1 MPRERKIAPVREWRD
16 RHLRGTDNKAEAKAM
31 TYRVTVIP
39 GDGIGPEVSEA
50 ARRVID
56 ASGVPI
62 AWEVREAGMTAL
74 ESQGALLPEATLDS
88 LKQNKVGLKGPMTTP
103 IGSGFRSVNVGLR
116 QALGLYA
123 NLRPGKSLE
132 GVQSAFRDI
141 DLVVIRENLEG
152 MYSGVEFDTGTPEA
166 AAVIGAINAHS
177 KKQVDPSAAV
187 SIKVITPA
195 ESRRIVEYAFEY
207 ARANG
212 RRQVTAVHKANIMK
226 FTDGLFLREAQ
237 AVAERYPD
245 IAFNDRIV
253 DNMCMQLMQKPQEY
267 DVLVMPNLY
276 GDIIS
281 DLVAGMVGGLGVAPS
296 GNIGPDGAV
305 FEAIHGSAPSHAG
318 KNEANPT
325 AMILSGALMLRHLGE
340 RAAAERVEGA
350 VAAVIASGK
359 DVTYDLRPDR
369 NPRRAATTT
378 RMTEAIVA
386 AMAA

>member
-1 MPRERKIAPVREWRD
+1 
-16 RHLRGTDNKAEAKAM
+16 M
-31 TYRVTVIP
+31 TYQVTLIP

-56 ASGVPI
+56 ATGVPI
-62 AWEVREAGMTAL
+62 EWEMREAGQTAL
-74 ESQGALLPEATLDS
+74 ETQGDVLPEETLAS
-88 LKQNKVGLKGPMTTP
+88 LKRNKVGLKGPMTTP

-123 NLRPGKSLE
+123 NLRPGKSMK
-132 GVQSAFRDI
+132 GVQSVFHDI
-141 DLVVIRENLEG
+141 DLVVVRENLEG
-152 MYSGVEFDTGTPEA
+152 MYTGIEFDPGTPEA
-166 AAVIGAINAHS
+166 AEVIEAINARS
-177 KKQVDPSAAV
+177 KRQIEPNAAL
-187 SIKVITPA
+187 SIKVITP
-195 ESRRIVEYAFEY
+195 EKSRRIVEYAFEY
-207 ARANG
+207 AR
-212 RRQVTAVHKANIMK
+212 
-226 FTDGLFLREAQ
+226 TDGLFLREAQ

-245 IAFNDRIV
+245 IDFNDRIV

-296 GNIGPDGAV
+296 GNIGPDSAV

-340 RAAAERVEGA
+340 RPAAERVETA
-350 VAAVIASGK
+350 VAEVIAGGK
-359 DVTYDLRPDR
+359 DVTYDLRADR
-369 NPRRAATTT
+369 DPSKAATTT
-378 RMTEAIVA
+378 GMTDAIIA

>member
-1 MPRERKIAPVREWRD
+1 VS
-16 RHLRGTDNKAEAKAM
+16 G
-31 TYRVTVIP
+31 YRVTLIP
-39 GDGIGPEVSEA
+39 GDGIGTEVSEA

-56 ASGVPI
+56 ASGVHI
-62 AWEVREAGMTAL
+62 EWEVREAGVTAL
-74 ESQGALLPEATLDS
+74 ESQGNLLPEATLES
-88 LKQNKVGLKGPMTTP
+88 LKRNKVGLKGPMTTP

-116 QALGLYA
+116 QELGLYA
-123 NLRPGKSLE
+123 NLRPGKTLK
-132 GVQSAFRDI
+132 GVQSRFDDI

-152 MYSGVEFDTGTPEA
+152 MYTGIEFDTGTTEA
-166 AAVIGAINAHS
+166 AEVIDAINERS
-177 KKQVDPSAAV
+177 KKQIDGSAAI
-187 SIKVITPA
+187 SIKLITPA

-207 ARANG
+207 AKANG
-212 RRQVTAVHKANIMK
+212 RKQVTAVHKANIMK

-253 DNMCMQLMQKPQEY
+253 DNMCMQLMQKPEQY

-276 GDIIS
+276 GDIVS

-325 AMILSGALMLRHLGE
+325 AMILSGALMLRHMGE
-340 RAAAERVEGA
+340 RAAAEKVEGA
-350 VAAVIASGK
+350 VAEVIGKGK
-359 DVTYDLRPDR
+359 DVTYDLRADR
-369 NPRRAATTT
+369 DPSKAATTT
-378 RMTEAIVA
+378 GMTDAIIA
-386 AMAA
+386 AMGG

>member
-1 MPRERKIAPVREWRD
+1 MA
-16 RHLRGTDNKAEAKAM
+16 
-31 TYRVTVIP
+31 YRVTLIP

-50 ARRVID
+50 ARRVLD
-56 ASGVPI
+56 ATGVPI
-62 AWEVREAGMTAL
+62 EWEVREAGLTAL
-74 ESQGALLPEATLDS
+74 ESQGDVLPEETLAS
-88 LKQNKVGLKGPMTTP
+88 LKRNTVGLKGPMTTP

-123 NLRPGKSLE
+123 NLRPGKSLA
-132 GVQSAFRDI
+132 GVQSVFRDI
-141 DLVVIRENLEG
+141 DLVVVRENLEG
-152 MYSGVEFDTGTPEA
+152 MYTGIEFDTGTPEA
-166 AAVIGAINAHS
+166 AEVIEEINARS
-177 KKQVDPSAAV
+177 TRQIDPSAAL
-187 SIKVITPA
+187 SIKLITPA

-212 RRQVTAVHKANIMK
+212 RTQVTAVHKANIMK

-253 DNMCMQLMQKPQEY
+253 DNMCMQLMQKPQDY

-276 GDIIS
+276 GDIVS

-296 GNIGPDGAV
+296 GNIGPNGAV

-340 RAAAERVEGA
+340 REAAERVEGA
-350 VAAVIASGK
+350 VAEVIAAGK

-369 NPRRAATTT
+369 DPSKAATTT
-378 RMTEAIVA
+378 RMTEAIIA
-386 AMAA
+386 AMGG

>member
-1 MPRERKIAPVREWRD
+1 MQGVTDAPF
-16 RHLRGTDNKAEAKAM
+16 AKGA
-31 TYRVTVIP
+31 YIVSYKVTLIP
-39 GDGIGPEVSEA
+39 GDGIGPEVSGA
-50 ARRVID
+50 AQRVLD
-56 ASGVPI
+56 ASGVSFE
-62 AWEVREAGMTAL
+62 WDVREAGMTAL
-74 ESQGALLPEATLDS
+74 ESQGDLLPEATLDS
-88 LKQNKVGLKGPMTTP
+88 LKANKVGLKGPMTTP

-141 DLVVIRENLEG
+141 DLVVVRENLEG
-152 MYSGVEFDTGTPEA
+152 MYSGIEFDTGTEEA
-166 AAVIGAINAHS
+166 AEVIDAINERS
-177 KKQVDPSAAV
+177 KKKVDSTAAI
-187 SIKVITPA
+187 SIKIITPA

-207 ARANG
+207 AKANG
-212 RRQVTAVHKANIMK
+212 RKQVTAVHKANIMK

-253 DNMCMQLMQKPQEY
+253 DNMCMQLMQKPQDY

-276 GDIIS
+276 GDIVS
-281 DLVAGMVGGLGVAPS
+281 DLVAGMIGGLGVAPS

-340 RAAAERVEGA
+340 QDAAERVEKATAG
-350 VAAVIASGK
+350 VIAEGK
-359 DVTYDLRPDR
+359 DVTYDLRADR
-369 NPRRAATTT
+369 DPGKAASTT
-378 RMTEAIVA
+378 RMTDAIIEA
-386 AMAA
+386 MGS